1 MSQRS
6 ATTKPAAVAPS
17 APTLARAGIS
27 IQDGGQVANDTE
39 RDAPQPT
46 TKPLLIPVRNG
57 RPDETPP
64 PIDFSKIAV
73 TSAFSRGLQV
83 IDADTARAEL
93 TRRLLIELAPAFGLD
108 ISRLRVTVTA
118 AGGARIEARGASA
131 LQEDQEVLLHPKH
144 YRPETELGRY
154 LLGHE
159 AVHAAQRKIDTP
171 QRPIEQTETQRVQA
185 AEAEATELGYAFAQR
200 RALRRPRVA
209 LRSVFAAASTAN
221 VSEPSFEQVA
231 LQNHA
236 GELARI
242 RELLGGLWISDG
254 DVERVMLILKSL
266 PPPTASTLIAAL
278 DLNQRYD
285 LINNINAPH
294 RSQFRAEVLICY
306 GAVEPK
312 EMARFDEDIFDAM
325 DLHGLSVEEA
335 FIIAGIVAAMKPS
348 VQSILRSGDHGATI
362 VAIER
367 FADDPEAKA
376 RRVSE
381 AADARESAGK
391 EEKGLAETRE
401 ATRARRRADKLS
413 GGQLASVVTS
423 IKTVLDE
430 WVVSNKD
437 AIRALGMLEPYAHD
451 MVAMRVIAEG
461 LSTGED
467 AGEDEVA
474 RKSSKDY
481 LRELIDQI
489 PVKHLYSPHSN
500 ARRSFMQLLLA
511 RPAYRSLESVLE
523 LTSQVDVRVP
533 FVGMIVNAIGGFFS
547 YVDSEEAYM
556 AYQLVSSMPARARKA
571 IMEYDNGT
579 RWSRI
584 TSGLSVSQREGD
596 TTHFYQGGK
605 DGKDRDAILQQLLLD
620 ETWTQAGRLHGAVLQ
635 AVAAGHYDWV
645 FGESRRRYLDG
656 KGYPNIAVAAVAER
670 LKLYNPEALDEK
682 GARVGRLQPE
692 TRSVEGN
699 GWWNEGG
706 VGFINQKIVG
716 GIDFIFSSKD
726 VEVAT
731 TALGGTG
738 LNLVEFQDITGG
750 SFMGARFE
758 HFDKLGQPGA
768 QAKRDQKGVNFA
780 NVKWDRALGVLEL
793 NAESLAIAA
802 INYPMSDM
810 TVRTGRVDLRNVS
823 ILLRYPTDKNKNQLN
838 VIDVNIGEATI
849 EGLNLITADSMK
861 TVNTLRLEGLR
872 LLTRPGGKDVAQMAK
887 PRDGLLVDGAA
898 GLISNLFLFPIGG
911 AAGVGAMSNIAGAAS
926 SGAEMGANLMK
937 PSTGL
942 SVELSLR
949 SMTLSGVTTSGGGYI
964 DSIIVEN
971 LDLAGGGTVEAYLSA
986 LTNSEA
992 RLQKRLDS
1000 ERQALSTETD
1010 PAGKTAREQSIA
1022 QLSKQIEH
1030 ARAEIAGVG
1039 SRQREISALED
1050 LQRTLA
1056 SASPPKELSSDQ
1068 RKKLQQLKASLLG
1081 TVVDVGRLKIG
1092 GFEGS
1097 PVRDI
1102 DLKNLHGQGQSTSA
1116 LLGMMTESD
1125 FLSRFIEGGN
1135 PIVKKARDPQA
1146 KFELDI
1152 GKVELPDL
1160 KLTGGIPKRED
1171 AQTDLD
1177 KFLRKMDTSR
1187 PEHVNRKERLEK
1199 RLKDATDYANL
1210 LTLDPTALSSDQRA
1224 RLLESRRQLMLY
1236 EEENAFRI
1244 RSLTMEGASLRFGED
1259 GSVGLGADELHAVGM
1274 IDPSTGLKIDAVD
1287 ARGFGIDVTAQKG
1300 LLGLKDDWR
1309 KNLRTAKLGASYV
1322 RIQGLEDPESGIG
1335 AQEIVVDGTG
1345 ERRALDLSLE
1355 ANGGDAKARIAA
1367 STLTVK
1373 GASVGFTV
1381 RLLQAAR
1388 VRLQARDESTL
1399 TEAQK
1404 KKRKVLLANLDHF
1417 LGNLESIEA
1426 QIATYEENLAR
1437 ATHANDAQAM
1447 ESAKKEL
1454 AIARESRKFWLKQV
1468 ELGELTATDLDLAI
1482 GGLGDI
1488 TDKNWTFEKAKNSG
1502 ISIEAGKEG
1511 GALVGGLA
1519 LKQLIVRP
1527 TGPGTVNAENITLG
1541 PVRGS
1546 IVYSSSYIRIR
1557 DLAIPAITVSGINY
1571 VSRDGV
1577 VWCDK
1582 PSTVSGLK
1590 VSALIQMAKK
1600 PDAKHDDDTYMSK
1613 VEVDEFHIDRIDGKG
1628 IGYEN
1633 FNSGMR
1639 VVVDSGA
1646 LKDITMRAVTFE
1658 LSPDD
1663 LGETKMREDNS
1674 RATKDKPTGLHVG
1687 ALEDAKVTASM
1698 ASGLT
1703 ASGRINASSLAVHFV
1718 ESGGQEIDLASL
1730 TLSDGKVKKKSAE
1743 LDVDV
1748 GAQVKGIHVS
1758 MLADGKITGRAKD
1771 VSLTA
1776 KGAKGKTRFDVGI
1789 EHADTGE
1796 FGYDGKTLN
1805 FPALDVP
1812 SIKLNSLHV
1821 ESADF
1826 GLDVPAG
1833 SPAELIGLKADVGLE
1848 MNHEAKGDQPPVKRI
1863 LIRALHAN
1871 QLTTQGFTVTLP
1883 SKSLTITL
1891 PSGSSGLISDITMK
1905 PGAEYPKAFVIDA
1918 EHDWNM
1924 YGSLGFKSGT
1934 LKKLG
1939 ASLPSAVMKQGDL
1952 TLDTFNMGFL
1962 GNKGNTIELAKATLE
1977 NIEGSLAG
1985 SDFTVVKGL
1994 TKHTGITPGLT
2005 VTGIKKNE
2013 KGDVTIEGIDLY
2025 GFRYTDKASGLT
2037 IDLRHGQLPKR
2048 ADGKPAF
2055 ERRNDGSILIPELD
2069 ISDAYFKIDDVLNM
2083 GGSAKAK
2090 SAIDY
2095 GPNWDFLDQLQGHIN
2110 FDVHAVGGAALNLLD
2125 SEYQIRVPIVN
2136 GRFDYTEVEDTAF
2149 GAGDLV
2155 VDFYHTKAQFGGA
2168 IPPRFVISIAGD
2180 PIWWD
2185 LSEQESVIASGGNI
2199 QISTFFKH
2207 KAKTPT
2213 PMPWHAP
2220 PKRSITAL
2228 RYYNVDVDL
2237 RMPGKSR
2244 IDIGNAGYLLLA
2256 DGKDGLP
2263 FRFQTSDMSGAYIR
2277 SLMLNLTSKVSEMKL
2292 KTDAKGGML
2301 STGAI
2306 DISSV
2311 GLTTLSFGASAVGL
2325 NTMDMPKTLEGTI
2338 ETAKALDIRW
2348 TPPKEGTP

>member
-6 ATTKPAAVAPS
+6 ATTKPATATPS
-17 APTLARAGIS
+17 ASTFARAGVGN
-27 IQDGGQVANDTE
+27 QDSGQVSNDADSD
-39 RDAPQPT
+39 RPQT
-46 TKPLLIPVRNG
+46 AAKPLLVPIRSG
-57 RPDETPP
+57 RPDEPP
-64 PIDFSKIAV
+64 PPLDFSRIAV
-73 TSAFSRGLQV
+73 NGVRHQSLRIL
-83 IDADTARAEL
+83 DRDTARAQL
-93 TRRLLIELAPAFGLD
+93 TRQLLTELAPAFGLD
-108 ISRLRVTVTA
+108 LSRLRITVTA

-131 LQEDQEVLLHPKH
+131 LQEDQEVLLHPQR
-144 YRPETELGRY
+144 YRPDTESGRY
-154 LLGHE
+154 LLAHE
-159 AVHAAQRKIDTP
+159 AVHAAQRRIDAP
-171 QRPIEQTETQRVQA
+171 QPLTAHTETMRIAA
-185 AEAEATELGYAFAQR
+185 AEAEATDLGRDFAQR
-200 RALRRPRVA
+200 RTLRRPRVA
-209 LRSVFAAASTAN
+209 LHSVFAAAAAADLP
-221 VSEPSFEQVA
+221 EPLFEQVA
-231 LQNHA
+231 LQNRA
-236 GELARI
+236 GEFARI

-254 DVERVMLILKSL
+254 DVERVMLIIKSL
-266 PPPTASTLIAAL
+266 PPSTASTLIAAL
-278 DLNQRYD
+278 DPYQRYD
-285 LINNINAPH
+285 LVNNINAAH

-306 GAVEPK
+306 GALEPAQ
-312 EMARFDEDIFDAM
+312 MVRFDEDLFDAM

-335 FIIAGIVAAMKPS
+335 FVIARVVTAMKPS
-348 VQSILRSGDHGATI
+348 VQRVLRGGERGATI
-362 VAIER
+362 TAIER
-367 FADDPEAKA
+367 FANDPEAKA
-376 RRVSE
+376 RRISE
-381 AADARESAGK
+381 AADALDSARK
-391 EEKGLAETRE
+391 EENELAETRA
-401 ATRARRRADKLS
+401 ATRARRRADNVS
-413 GGQLASVVTS
+413 GGALASVVAS

-430 WVVSNKD
+430 WVVSDND
-437 AIRALGMLEPYAHD
+437 AMRALGMLSPYAHD
-451 MVAMRVIAEG
+451 MPAMRVIAEG
-461 LSTGED
+461 LSAGED
-467 AGEDEVA
+467 AGEDELA
-474 RKSSKDY
+474 RASGKDY
-481 LRELIDQI
+481 LRELIRQVPADR
-489 PVKHLYSPHSN
+489 LYNQDSN
-500 ARRSFMQLLLA
+500 ARRAFMQLLLA
-511 RPAYRSLESVLE
+511 RPAYRSFESVLE
-523 LTSQVDVRVP
+523 LTGQVDVRVP
-533 FVGMIVNAIGGFFS
+533 FIGMIVNTIGGFFS

-584 TSGLSVSQREGD
+584 ISSLSVSQREGD

-605 DGKDRDAILQQLLLD
+605 DGKDRDSILQQLLLD
-620 ETWTQAGRLHGAVLQ
+620 ETWTQPGRLHGAVLQ

-656 KGYPNIAVAAVAER
+656 KGYQNAAVTEVVEK
-670 LKLYNPEALDEK
+670 LKLYNPDALDDK
-682 GARVGRLQPE
+682 GVRVGRIQPE
-692 TRSVEGN
+692 TRTLEGN
-699 GWWNEGG
+699 GWWNEGNI
-706 VGFINQKIVG
+706 GFINQKIIG

-726 VEVAT
+726 VELAT
-731 TALGGTG
+731 AALGGTG

-758 HFDKLGQPGA
+758 RFDKLGQLGA

-793 NAESLAIAA
+793 IAENLVIAA

-810 TVRTGRVDLRNVS
+810 TVRTGRIDLRNVS
-823 ILLRYPTDKNKNQLN
+823 ILLRYPTDENRNQLN
-838 VIDVNIGEATI
+838 IIDINIGEATI
-849 EGLNLITADSMK
+849 DGLNLISADSMK

-872 LLTRPGGKDVAQMAK
+872 LLTRPGGKDMAQMAK
-887 PRDGLLVDGAA
+887 PRDGLLVDGV
-898 GLISNLFLFPIGG
+898 GGFLSNLFLFPIGG
-911 AAGVGAMSNIAGAAS
+911 AAGVGAMKNIAGAAS
-926 SGAEMGANLMK
+926 SGTEMSANLMK

-942 SVELSLR
+942 NVELSL
-949 SMTLSGVTTSGGGYI
+949 SSLTLSGVTTSGGGYI

-971 LDLAGGGTVEAYLSA
+971 LDLAGGGTVEAYLDA
-986 LTNSEA
+986 LTNAAA
-992 RLQKRLDS
+992 RLQTRLS
-1000 ERQALSTETD
+1000 NERQALSSETD
-1010 PAGKTAREQSIA
+1010 PARRTARVQSIA
-1022 QLSKQIEH
+1022 QLGKQIEH
-1030 ARAEIAGVG
+1030 ARAEIAGVH
-1039 SRQREISALED
+1039 SRQREVSALED
-1050 LQRTLA
+1050 QQRVLA
-1056 SASPPKELSSDQ
+1056 SASPPKELSADQ

-1081 TVVDVGRLKIG
+1081 TVVDIGRLKIG

-1146 KFELDI
+1146 KFDLDI

-1177 KFLRKMDTSR
+1177 KFLSKMDSSR
-1187 PEHVNRKERLEK
+1187 PEHMARKARLEQ
-1199 RLKDATDYANL
+1199 RLKNATDYAGL
-1210 LTLDPTALSSDQRA
+1210 LALDPTALNASQRA

-1287 ARGFGIDVTAQKG
+1287 ARGFDIGVTAQKG
-1300 LLGLKDDWR
+1300 LVGLKDDWR
-1309 KNLRTAKLGASYV
+1309 KNLRTAKLGASYL

-1345 ERRALDLSLE
+1345 ERRALDLSLDVK
-1355 ANGGDAKARIAA
+1355 GGNAEARIAA

-1388 VRLQARDESTL
+1388 TRLQARDETTL
-1399 TEAQK
+1399 TVAQK
-1404 KKRKVLLANLDHF
+1404 KKRTALLSNLDHF

-1426 QIATYEENLAR
+1426 QIASYEENLAR
-1437 ATHANDAQAM
+1437 ATHANDANAM
-1447 ESAKKEL
+1447 DAASKAL
-1454 AIARESRKFWLKQV
+1454 AIARESRKFWLNQV

-1488 TDKNWTFEKAKNSG
+1488 ADKNWTFAKAKDSG

-1511 GALVGGLA
+1511 GALVGGIA
-1519 LKQLIVRP
+1519 LKRLIVRP
-1527 TGPGTVNAENITLG
+1527 TGPGTVNAENIALG

-1557 DLAIPAITVSGINY
+1557 DLAIPAITVSGVNY

-1577 VWCDK
+1577 IWCDK

-1600 PDAKHDDDTYMSK
+1600 PDAKRDDETYMSK
-1613 VEVDEFHIDRIDGKG
+1613 VEVDEFHIDRIDGNG

-1633 FNSGMR
+1633 FNNGTR

-1663 LGETKMREDNS
+1663 LGETKMHEDTS

-1687 ALEDAKVTASM
+1687 ALEDAKVTATM
-1698 ASGLT
+1698 VGGLT
-1703 ASGRINASSLAVHFV
+1703 ANGRINASSLAVHFA
-1718 ESGGQEIDLASL
+1718 ESGGQEIDLASV
-1730 TLSDGKVKKKSAE
+1730 TLSDGNVKKKSAG

-1748 GAQVKGIHVS
+1748 GAKIKGIHVS

-1771 VSLTA
+1771 VSLAA
-1776 KGAKGKTRFDVGI
+1776 KGSKGKTRFDVGI
-1789 EHADTGE
+1789 EHADTGD

-1821 ESADF
+1821 ESTDF
-1826 GLDVPAG
+1826 GLEVPAG
-1833 SPAELIGLKADVGLE
+1833 NPAELIGLKADVGVE
-1848 MNHEAKGDQPPVKRI
+1848 MNHEATGDQPPVKRI
-1863 LIRALHAN
+1863 LIHALHAN

-1891 PSGSSGLISDITMK
+1891 PSGSSGLIGDITMM

-1924 YGSLGFKSGT
+1924 YGALGFKSGT

-1939 ASLPSAVMKQGDL
+1939 ATLPSAIMKQGDL
-1952 TLDTFNMGFL
+1952 TLDTFNMRFL

-1985 SDFTVVKGL
+1985 SDFSVLKGL
-1994 TKHTGITPGLT
+1994 TRHTENTPGLT
-2005 VTGIKKNE
+2005 VTGFKKNE
-2013 KGDVTIEGIDLY
+2013 KGDVTIDGIDLY
-2025 GFRYTDKASGLT
+2025 GFRYTDSAKGLA

-2048 ADGKPAF
+2048 VDGKPAF
-2055 ERRNDGSILIPELD
+2055 ERRSDGSILIPEID
-2069 ISDAYFKIDDVLNM
+2069 ISDAYFKIDDIIYM
-2083 GGSAKAK
+2083 GGGAKTK
-2090 SAIDY
+2090 SAVDY

-2110 FDVHAVGGAALNLLD
+2110 FDVHAAGGAMLNTLD
-2125 SEYQIRVPIVN
+2125 SEFQIRVPIIN
-2136 GRFDYTEVEDTAF
+2136 GRFDYTEVEDNAF
-2149 GAGDLV
+2149 GIGDAI
-2155 VDFYHTKAQFGGA
+2155 VDFYHKGGQYGGA
-2168 IPPRFVISIAGD
+2168 IPPRFVISIAGE
-2180 PIWWD
+2180 PTWWD
-2185 LSEQESVIASGGNI
+2185 LSEEESVIASGGNI
-2199 QISTFFKH
+2199 QIATFFKH
-2207 KAKTPT
+2207 KVQTPK

-2244 IDIGNAGYLLLA
+2244 IDLGNAGHVLLA

-2263 FRFQTSDMSGAYIR
+2263 FRFQTTDMSGAYIR
-2277 SLMLNLTSKVSEMKL
+2277 SLMVNLTAKVSEMKL
-2292 KTDAKGGML
+2292 KTDAKGGTL

-2311 GLTTLSFGASAVGL
+2311 GLTTLSFGADAVGP
-2325 NTMDMPKTLEGTI
+2325 NTMDVPKKLEGTI
-2338 ETAKALDIRW
+2338 ETAKARDIRW

>member
-6 ATTKPAAVAPS
+6 ATTKPAAATPS
-17 APTLARAGIS
+17 APTLARVGVS
-27 IQDGGQVANDTE
+27 TEDNSRVANDSNKD
-39 RDAPQPT
+39 RPLPAT
-46 TKPLLIPVRNG
+46 TPLLLPIRSG
-57 RPDETPP
+57 RPDEPP
-64 PIDFSKIAV
+64 PPLDFSRV
-73 TSAFSRGLQV
+73 VVNGVHHPGLRTSAPHIL
-83 IDADTARAEL
+83 DADTARARL
-93 TRRLLIELAPAFGLD
+93 TRQLLTELAPAFGLD
-108 ISRLRVTVTA
+108 LSRLRITVTA

-131 LQEDQEVLLHPKH
+131 LQEEQTILLHPQR
-144 YRPETELGRY
+144 YRPQTEFGRY
-154 LLGHE
+154 LLAHE
-159 AVHAAQRKIDTP
+159 AVHAAQRRIDAP
-171 QRPIEQTETQRVQA
+171 QSPAAYTETLRIAA
-185 AEAEATELGYAFAQR
+185 AEAEASTLGHDFAQR
-200 RALRRPRVA
+200 RSLRRPRVA
-209 LRSVFAAASTAN
+209 LRRTCAAAAIAN
-221 VSEPSFEQVA
+221 LPEPSFEAIA
-231 LQNHA
+231 LQNRA

-242 RELLGGLWISDG
+242 RELLGGLWISDS

-266 PPPTASTLIAAL
+266 PPSTASTLIAAL
-278 DLNQRYD
+278 DPDQRYD
-285 LINNINAPH
+285 LVNNINAPH

-306 GAVEPK
+306 GALKTE
-312 EMARFDEDIFDAM
+312 EIARFDEDLFDAM
-325 DLHGLSVEEA
+325 DLHGLNVGEA
-335 FIIAGIVAAMKPS
+335 FVVAGVVAAMKRS
-348 VQSILRSGDHGATI
+348 VQRILRGGERGATI
-362 VAIER
+362 TAIER
-367 FADDPEAKA
+367 FADDPDAQA

-381 AADARESAGK
+381 AADALDSALK
-391 EEKGLAETRE
+391 EENDLAETRA
-401 ATRARRRADKLS
+401 ATRARRRTDKAS
-413 GGQLASVVTS
+413 GGGLASVVVS
-423 IKTVLDE
+423 VKTVLDE
-430 WVVSNKD
+430 WVVSDND
-437 AIRALGMLEPYAHD
+437 AMRALGMLVPYAHD
-451 MVAMRVIAEG
+451 MPAMRVIAEG

-474 RKSSKDY
+474 RASGKDY
-481 LRELIDQI
+481 LRELIGQVPADR
-489 PVKHLYSPHSN
+489 LYNQDSN
-500 ARRSFMQLLLA
+500 ARRAFMQLLLA
-511 RPAYRSLESVLE
+511 RPAYRSFESVLE
-523 LTSQVDVRVP
+523 LTGQVDVNVP
-533 FVGMIVNAIGGFFS
+533 FIGMIVNGIGGFFS

-605 DGKDRDAILQQLLLD
+605 DRDAILLQLLLD
-620 ETWTQAGRLHGAVLQ
+620 ETWTQPGRLHGAVLQ

-645 FGESRRRYLDG
+645 FAESRRRYLAG
-656 KGYPNIAVAAVAER
+656 KGYPNAAVTEVAER
-670 LKLYNPEALDEK
+670 MKLYNPEALDDT
-682 GARVGRLQPE
+682 GVRVGREQPE
-692 TRSVEGN
+692 TRTLQGN
-699 GWWNEGG
+699 GWWNEGN
-706 VGFINQKIVG
+706 VGFINQKIIG

-731 TALGGTG
+731 AALGGTG

-758 HFDKLGQPGA
+758 SFDKLGQPGA
-768 QAKRDQKGVNFA
+768 QAKREKQGVNFA

-793 NAESLAIAA
+793 NAENLAIAT

-810 TVRTGRVDLRNVS
+810 TVRTGRIDLRNVS
-823 ILLRYPTDKNKNQLN
+823 ILLRYPTDENRNQLN
-838 VIDVNIGEATI
+838 VIDVNIGEATV
-849 EGLNLITADSMK
+849 EGLNLISADSMK

-872 LLTRPGGKDVAQMAK
+872 LLTRPGGKDMAQMAK
-887 PRDGLLVDGAA
+887 PRDGLLVDGVGGFFA
-898 GLISNLFLFPIGG
+898 NLFLWPIGG
-911 AAGVGAMSNIAGAAS
+911 AAGVGAMKNIAGASS
-926 SGAEMGANLMK
+926 SGAAMGANLMK
-937 PSTGL
+937 PSSGL
-942 SVELSLR
+942 DVQLSLR
-949 SMTLSGVTTSGGGYI
+949 SLTLSGVTTSSGGYI

-971 LDLAGGGTVEAYLSA
+971 LDLAGGGTVEAYLDA
-986 LTNSEA
+986 LTNSAA
-992 RLQKRLDS
+992 RLDTRLS
-1000 ERQALSTETD
+1000 HERRALSADSD
-1010 PAGKTAREQSIA
+1010 PARRAAREQSIA
-1022 QLSKQIEH
+1022 QLGKQIEH
-1030 ARAEIAGVG
+1030 ARAEIAGVH
-1039 SRQREISALED
+1039 SRQREVSALEEQ
-1050 LQRTLA
+1050 QRALA
-1056 SASPPKELSSDQ
+1056 TGSPPKELSADQ
-1068 RKKLQQLKASLLG
+1068 RRKLQQLKASLLG
-1081 TVVDVGRLKIG
+1081 TVVDIGRLKIG

-1102 DLKNLHGQGQSTSA
+1102 DLSNLHGQGQSTSA

-1160 KLTGGIPKRED
+1160 KLTGAIPKRED
-1171 AQTDLD
+1171 AQSDLD
-1177 KFLRKMDTSR
+1177 KFLRKMDPSR
-1187 PEHVNRKERLEK
+1187 PEHVARKARLEQ
-1199 RLKDATDYANL
+1199 RLRDATDYAGL
-1210 LTLDPTALSSDQRA
+1210 LARDPTALNAVQRA

-1259 GSVGLGADELHAVGM
+1259 GSVGLGADELHAVGL

-1287 ARGFGIDVTAQKG
+1287 ARGFDIDVIGQRG
-1300 LLGLKDDWR
+1300 LRGLKDDWR
-1309 KNLRTAKLGASYV
+1309 KNLRTAKLGASYL

-1335 AQEIVVDGTG
+1335 AQEIVVDGSG
-1345 ERRALDLSLE
+1345 ERRALDLSLDVK
-1355 ANGGDAKARIAA
+1355 GGNATARIAA

-1388 VRLQARDESTL
+1388 TRLQARDETAL
-1399 TEAQK
+1399 TVVQK
-1404 KKRKVLLANLDHF
+1404 KKRAALLANLDHF

-1426 QIATYEENLAR
+1426 QIARYEQDLAR
-1437 ATHANDAQAM
+1437 ATHANDPKAM
-1447 ESAKKEL
+1447 EGATKAL
-1454 AIARESRKFWLKQV
+1454 AIARESRKYWLTQI

-1488 TDKNWTFEKAKNSG
+1488 ADKNWTFAQAKDRG

-1511 GALVGGLA
+1511 GALVGGIA

-1527 TGPGTVNAENITLG
+1527 TGPGTINAENIALG
-1541 PVRGS
+1541 PVYGS

-1557 DLAIPAITVSGINY
+1557 DLGIPTIIVSGINY

-1600 PDAKHDDDTYMSK
+1600 PDAKRDDDTYMSK

-1633 FNSGMR
+1633 FNNGMR

-1646 LKDITMRAVTFE
+1646 LKDITMHAVTFE

-1663 LGETKMREDNS
+1663 LGETKMHEDTS
-1674 RATKDKPTGLHVG
+1674 RATKDKPTGLHVA
-1687 ALEDAKVTASM
+1687 ALEDARVTATM
-1698 ASGLT
+1698 AGGLT
-1703 ASGRINASSLAVHFV
+1703 ASGRIDASSLAVHFV

-1748 GAQVKGIHVS
+1748 GAQIKGIHVS
-1758 MLADGKITGRAKD
+1758 MLADGKIAGRAKD

-1776 KGAKGKTRFDVGI
+1776 KGAKGKHRFDIGI

-1812 SIKLNSLHV
+1812 SIRLNSLHL
-1821 ESADF
+1821 ESVDL
-1826 GLDVPAG
+1826 GLEVPAG
-1833 SPAELIGLKADVGLE
+1833 SPAELIGLKADVGVE

-1891 PSGSSGLISDITMK
+1891 PSGSSGLIGDITMK

-1924 YGSLGFKSGT
+1924 YGSLGFKSGS

-1939 ASLPSAVMKQGDL
+1939 ADLPKLWMQHADV
-1952 TLDTFNMGFL
+1952 TLDTFSMGFL

-1994 TKHTGITPGLT
+1994 TRHAGNTPGLT
-2005 VTGIKKNE
+2005 VTGFKKNE

-2025 GFRYTDKASGLT
+2025 GFRYTDSAKGLT
-2037 IDLRHGQLPKR
+2037 IDLRRGQLPKR

-2055 ERRNDGSILIPELD
+2055 ERRNDGAILIPELD
-2069 ISDAYFKIDDVLNM
+2069 IGDAYFKIDDILKM
-2083 GGSAKAK
+2083 GGGAKAK

-2110 FDVHAVGGAALNLLD
+2110 FDINVPD
-2125 SEYQIRVPIVN
+2125 SDYEIRVPITN
-2136 GRFDYTEVEDTAF
+2136 GRFNYKEVKSKALGGVKNLF
-2149 GAGDLV
+2149 
-2155 VDFYHTKAQFGGA
+2155 VDFNAEGAKYGGA
-2168 IPPRFVISIAGD
+2168 IPPRLVLSIAGSD

-2185 LSEQESVIASGGNI
+2185 LGETEYVIASGGNI
-2199 QISTFFKH
+2199 QIATFIKH
-2207 KAKTPT
+2207 QAKTPT

-2228 RYYNVDVDL
+2228 HYKNVDVDL
-2237 RMPGKSR
+2237 RMPGNSR
-2244 IDIGNAGYLLLA
+2244 IDLGNAGHLLLA

-2263 FRFQTSDMSGAYIR
+2263 FRFQTTDMSGGNIR
-2277 SLMLNLTSKVSEMKL
+2277 SLMLNLTAKVSEMKL
-2292 KTDAKGGML
+2292 KTDAKGGTL

-2311 GLTTLSFGASAVGL
+2311 GLTTLSFGADAVGL
-2325 NTMDMPKTLEGTI
+2325 NTMDVPKTLEGTI
-2338 ETAKALDIRW
+2338 ETAKARDIRW
-2348 TPPKEGTP
+2348 TPPKEGKP